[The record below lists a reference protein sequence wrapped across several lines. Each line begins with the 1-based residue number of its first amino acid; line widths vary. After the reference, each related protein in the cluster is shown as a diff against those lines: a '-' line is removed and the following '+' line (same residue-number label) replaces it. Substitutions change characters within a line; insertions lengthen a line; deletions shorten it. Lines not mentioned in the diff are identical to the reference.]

1 MESQT
6 IDREREFTDEQVSEW
21 ILYKIF
27 HDISVLDVLSAINNV
42 KWYPNEHIG
51 VLIGVVIASYK
62 KHGTIPTQDA
72 VVANLKYLVERGKID
87 FDYGELVATFKRIV
101 NTPINVDENT
111 IIDAIE
117 LFIQDSGLYR
127 AVEDYTESRLLGD
140 RGKKK
145 LKFSETLLQIHK
157 FEDFRIDTDIGLDYF
172 SDEGQNSHWDFLTNP
187 EAKLPTGI
195 EWIDKVTSGGI
206 YRDGHFLGVV
216 VAAPNVGKSIILSNM
231 AFNFL
236 KQDLNVLIISLE
248 MSQNVYGRRITSLIA
263 DSCIDTL
270 GYYADDARK
279 NIERFKSEH
288 PNSRLLIKEWPS
300 AGATPNTIDAYIE
313 TLVNKGLKPDVIVLD
328 YLNLLKPSNCHYTGD
343 KQYIQIGVI
352 TKEIRGLST
361 KYGIPI
367 FSATQS
373 NRAGYENTETSLT
386 NISQSTAVA
395 EDADFI
401 IGAYRYDEDM
411 LEGILRMK
419 VIKSRLG
426 GKDYPAHQY
435 KIDKDTLLMID
446 KGDATVDVDGDV
458 DLNELISNAK
468 KSKKKETDGNS
479 KHSDDGKEDKET
491 VISKK
496 SVKNGKDISL
506 TETLSSIDSELDED
520 FSFV

>member
-1 MESQT
+1 MPSST

-21 ILYKIF
+21 ILNRIF
-27 HDISVLDVLSAINNV
+27 HDISVLDVISTINNSR
-42 KWYPNEHIG
+42 WYSNEIVG
-51 VLIGVVIASYK
+51 ILIEVVIASYK
-62 KHGTIPTQDA
+62 KHGVIPTQDA
-72 VVANLKYLVERGKID
+72 VIGNLKYLTETGKIEAD
-87 FDYGELVATFKRIV
+87 VNELVTTFKRIV
-101 NTPINVDENT
+101 NSTINVDSDTVTES
-111 IIDAIE
+111 IE

-145 LKFSETLLQIHK
+145 LKFSETLSQIHK
-157 FEDFRIDTDIGLDYF
+157 FEDFKIDTDIGLDYF

-206 YRDGHFLGVV
+206 YRNGHFLGVV
-216 VAAPNVGKSIILSNM
+216 VAAPNVGKSIILSNL
-231 AFNFL
+231 AYNFL
-236 KQDLNVLIISLE
+236 QQDLNVLIISLE

-270 GYYADDARK
+270 GFYADDARA
-279 NIERFKSEH
+279 NIEKFHKEH
-288 PNSRLLIKEWPS
+288 PNSRLIIKEWPS

-313 TLVNKGLKPDVIVLD
+313 TLINKNSKPDVIVLD
-328 YLNLLKPSNCHYTGD
+328 YLNLLKPSNHHYTGD
-343 KQYIQIGVI
+343 KQYIQIGYI
-352 TKEIRGLST
+352 TKEVRGLST

-401 IGAYRYDEDM
+401 MAAYRFDEDLM
-411 LEGILRMK
+411 NGILRMK

-435 KIDKDTLLMID
+435 QIDKDTLLLID
-446 KGDATVDVDGDV
+446 KGDATIDVDDGV
-458 DLNELISNAK
+458 DLNDLISGANGKNK
-468 KSKKKETDGNS
+468 KKESKKKNCENNS
-479 KHSDDGKEDKET
+479 NECVEKYTKPIIEDNKK
-491 VISKK
+491 ISFME
-496 SVKNGKDISL
+496 S
-506 TETLSSIDSELDED
+506 LSSVSHDLDDE
-520 FSFV
+520 FSVI